1 MGAGS
6 VAYDGLSAADLARR
20 IRAPQCVVL
29 AAATSTLDVVHQL
42 AAQGAPAG
50 TVVLAD
56 QQLEGRGREGR
67 RWHSAP
73 GQGVL
78 VGYLHRPA
86 AGGAVGVLALRVGL
100 AVAEGL
106 SALGFE
112 PRLKWPNDLVIAG
125 RKAGGVLCEAR
136 TAPEA
141 TSWVAV
147 GVGINV
153 HGPLPAELV
162 RRAVALDEA
171 RPGITRVAV
180 LEAVIPR
187 LHRLAAGG
195 VLSEPE
201 LATYRRFDW
210 LAGRM
215 LQRPVRGLARG
226 VDPSGA
232 LIVETERGCQRLWS
246 GTVVVGDGMPGEEG
260 SLSGSAGFQAL
271 DR

>member
-1 MGAGS
+1 
-6 VAYDGLSAADLARR
+6 
-20 IRAPQCVVL
+20 VVL
-29 AAATSTLDVVHQL
+29 AAVGSTLDVVHEL

-67 RWHSAP
+67 RWHSPP

-86 AGGAVGVLALRVGL
+86 GGCAVGVLALRVGL

-106 SALGFE
+106 TALGFE
-112 PRLKWPNDLVIAG
+112 PKLKWPNDLVIAG

-136 TAPEA
+136 TAPGG

-153 HGPLPAELV
+153 RGPLPAEV
-162 RRAVALDEA
+162 AERAVALDQA
-171 RPGITRVAV
+171 KPGITRVAV

-187 LHRLAAGG
+187 LHRLPAGG
-195 VLSEPE
+195 VLSERE
-201 LATYRRFDW
+201 LAAYRRLDW

-215 LQRPVRGLARG
+215 LQQPVRGRARG

-232 LIVETERGCQRLWS
+232 LMVETDGGCQRLWA
-246 GTVVVGDGMPGEEG
+246 GTVVASDGAPLEEAPA
-260 SLSGSAGFQAL
+260 SGSAGLQAL